1 VLLCKEYRKKI
12 ENAMKKYKEKLVKEI
27 NSENDN
33 SANYDYIL
41 LLFSIIVV
49 ITVSCAITRYY
60 AD

>member
-33 SANYDYIL
+33 SANYYYIL

-60 AD
+60 AN